1 MKTGFKVGGAVLAVA
16 LAGFMLAG
24 PAQADSAQPMPT
36 QTYNWSGLY
45 IGGTT
50 GYLWGNSQHCDG
62 GTGPNACTNSFSVR
76 GFTGG
81 GTLGYNWQADD
92 FVLGVETD
100 LSGASAKGGTSS
112 NASYGCGGSG
122 PICRTQLD
130 WYGTVRGRLG
140 YAGWDDHLPSI
151 VGSRN
156 WLPYVTGGLAY
167 GRIYASVGAPIQ
179 TSNNDIRFG
188 WTFGGGI
195 EYAPVKSWSV
205 RLEYL
210 YTALGKLFYDTAQK
224 CGFKSCT
231 AVGNY
236 YNNVRIGADY
246 HF

>member
-1 MKTGFKVGGAVLAVA
+1 MKTGFKVGGAALAAA
-16 LAGFMLAG
+16 LAGFMLAA
-24 PAQADSAQPMPT
+24 PAQADSTQPMPT

-62 GTGPNACTNSFSVR
+62 GTGPNACTNSFNVR
-76 GFTGG
+76 GLTGG
-81 GTLGYNWQADD
+81 GTLGYNWQADN

-151 VGSRN
+151 AGSRN

-188 WTFGGGI
+188 
-195 EYAPVKSWSV
+195 
-205 RLEYL
+205 
-210 YTALGKLFYDTAQK
+210 
-224 CGFKSCT
+224 
-231 AVGNY
+231 
-236 YNNVRIGADY
+236 
-246 HF
+246 